1 MNFGIVYIFRERD
14 FEDKPFEDEDLPT
27 GFDSDNS
34 DDVDDE
40 NNWSDWRG
48 NLSGLAISLLFP
60 LLVHFDRWLF
70 LGAVCLFCP
79 ATYADFGDLL
89 DHMNLVHEFDYKSTV
104 KQMKLNFYKQ
114 VKLIN
119 YIRRQIYLN
128 RCIYCDEKFENSE
141 ALMNHMKEQNHLRPP
156 AEKDSW
162 DQSQFFFP
170 KSKLHE
176 SDKYNIYLQ
185 SYYNIYI
192 RFFLKCNSKL

>member
-1 MNFGIVYIFRERD
+1 MIGVIGVEIYQVWLFLYYFPFLSILIVD
-14 FEDKPFEDEDLPT
+14 F
-27 GFDSDNS
+27 
-34 DDVDDE
+34 
-40 NNWSDWRG
+40 
-48 NLSGLAISLLFP
+48 
-60 LLVHFDRWLF
+60 F

-104 KQMKLNFYKQ
+104 KQMKLNFYQQ

-170 KSKLHE
+170 TYENDNFLCLIEDDDGTEKNDEEAPVIPQEMPLHDALLDQIE
-176 SDKYNIYLQ
+176 DKNVT
-185 SYYNIYI
+185 
-192 RFFLKCNSKL
+192 

>member
-1 MNFGIVYIFRERD
+1 MIGVIGVEIYQVWLFLYYFPFLSILIVD
-14 FEDKPFEDEDLPT
+14 
-27 GFDSDNS
+27 
-34 DDVDDE
+34 
-40 NNWSDWRG
+40 
-48 NLSGLAISLLFP
+48 
-60 LLVHFDRWLF
+60 LF

-104 KQMKLNFYKQ
+104 KQMKLNFYQQ

-170 KSKLHE
+170 TYENDNFLCLIEDDDGTEKNDEEAPVIPQEMPLHDALLDQIE
-176 SDKYNIYLQ
+176 DKNVT
-185 SYYNIYI
+185 
-192 RFFLKCNSKL
+192 